1 MLSRMFPYCSH
12 RDLRVNRPGRESHG
26 VLCEGMAEEAVD
38 LEAMAAALE
47 ASGAYRVLRR
57 LAPRPAIAI
66 PDGVVTRTGLFVDVE
81 TTGLDWRRDEI
92 IELAMIPFRYGLDGR
107 VYEIGEAF
115 QGLRQPVQPIS
126 AEITALTGIDDAM
139 VAGKT
144 IDPDAVAAAAAPAAL
159 VIAHNAAFDRRFLER
174 FSEVF
179 RTKPWACSMSQVD
192 WAVEGHEGVKLAWL
206 AAGAGFFY
214 DRHRAVNDCAAAIEL
229 LATDLPRSGVPAL
242 AALLERARTPSWRIW
257 AENSPFAMKDRL
269 KARGY
274 RWNGDDSVPSR
285 CWYIDVAEADKDAE
299 LLFLRQE
306 IYGGEIDLLARRI
319 DAYDRFSE
327 RC

>member
-1 MLSRMFPYCSH
+1 
-12 RDLRVNRPGRESHG
+12 
-26 VLCEGMAEEAVD
+26 MAEVVVD

-57 LAPRPAIAI
+57 LAPRPLVAV

-81 TTGLDWRRDEI
+81 TTGLDWRTDEI

-107 VYEIGEAF
+107 IYEIGEAF
-115 QGLRQPVQPIS
+115 QGLRQPAGPIS
-126 AEITALTGIDDAM
+126 AEITALTGINDAM

-144 IDPDAVAAAAAPAAL
+144 IDVDVVAAFAAPAAL
-159 VIAHNAAFDRRFLER
+159 VVAHNAAFDRRFLER

-192 WAVEGHEGVKLAWL
+192 WVAEGHEGVKLAWL

-229 LATDLPRSGVPAL
+229 LALDLPRSGGPAL
-242 AALLERARTPSWRIW
+242 AALLEQARTPTWRIW

-274 RWNGDDSVPSR
+274 RWNGDDVVPSR
-285 CWYIDVAEADKDAE
+285 CWYVDVAEADKDAE
-299 LLFLRQE
+299 LTFLRQE
-306 IYGGEIDLLARRI
+306 IYGGEIDLRVRRI

>member
-1 MLSRMFPYCSH
+1 MRNFMTEQAP
-12 RDLRVNRPGRESHG
+12 
-26 VLCEGMAEEAVD
+26 D
-38 LEAMAAALE
+38 LEAMAAALR
-47 ASGAYRVLRR
+47 ASGQYRVLRR
-57 LAPRPAIAI
+57 LASRPPIAI
-66 PDGVVTRTGLFVDVE
+66 PDGVLLRTGLFVDVE

-92 IELAMIPFRYGLDGR
+92 IELAMIPFRYGNDGR
-107 VYEIGEAF
+107 IYEIGEAF
-115 QGLRQPVQPIS
+115 QGLREPAQPVS

-139 VAGKT
+139 VAGKA
-144 IDPDAVAAAAAPAAL
+144 IDPDAVAAFAAPAAL

-174 FSEVF
+174 FNEVF

-192 WAVEGHEGVKLAWL
+192 WVAEGHEGVKLAWL

-229 LATDLPRSGVPAL
+229 LATDLPKSGVPAL
-242 AALLERARTPSWRIW
+242 AALLEKARTPIWRIW

-285 CWYIDVAEADKDAE
+285 CWYIDVSDAGKEAE
-299 LLFLRQE
+299 LTFLRQE
-306 IYGGEIDLLARRI
+306 IYGGQIELLARRI
-319 DAYDRFSE
+319 DAYDRFSD

>member
-1 MLSRMFPYCSH
+1 
-12 RDLRVNRPGRESHG
+12 
-26 VLCEGMAEEAVD
+26 MADD
-38 LEAMAAALE
+38 LEAMAATLE
-47 ASGAYRVLRR
+47 ASGDYRVLRR
-57 LAPRPAIAI
+57 LAPRP
-66 PDGVVTRTGLFVDVE
+66 PVPVLEDVVTRTGLFVDVE
-81 TTGLDWRRDEI
+81 TTGLDWRNDEI

-107 VYEIGEAF
+107 IYEIGEAF
-115 QGLRQPVQPIS
+115 QGLRQPAGPIT
-126 AEITALTGIDDAM
+126 AQITALTGITDAM

-144 IDPDAVAAAAAPAAL
+144 IDVEAVAAAAAPAAL

-174 FSEVF
+174 FCAVF
-179 RTKPWACSMSQVD
+179 ATKPWACSMSQVD
-192 WAVEGHEGVKLAWL
+192 WAAEGHEGVKLAWL

-229 LATDLPRSGVPAL
+229 LALDLPRSGGPTL
-242 AALLERARTPSWRIW
+242 AALLQSARTPSWRVW
-257 AENSPFAMKDRL
+257 AQNAPFAMKDKL

-274 RWNGDDSVPSR
+274 RWNGDDAVPAR
-285 CWYIDVAEADKDAE
+285 CWYVDVAEADKDTE

-306 IYGGEIDLLARRI
+306 IYGGEIDLLVRRI

>member
-1 MLSRMFPYCSH
+1 MIVGQLQ
-12 RDLRVNRPGRESHG
+12 
-26 VLCEGMAEEAVD
+26 D
-38 LEAMAAALE
+38 LEAMAETLR
-47 ASGAYRVLRR
+47 ASGEYRVLRR
-57 LAPRPAIAI
+57 LRPRPAIATPEGLI
-66 PDGVVTRTGLFVDVE
+66 VRTGLFVDVE

-92 IELAMIPFRYGLDGR
+92 IELAMIPFRYGTDGR
-107 VYEIGEAF
+107 IYEVGEAF
-115 QGLRQPVQPIS
+115 QAFRQPAEPIS

-139 VAGKT
+139 VEGQA
-144 IDPDAVAAAAAPAAL
+144 IDLDAVTAFAAPAAL

-174 FSEVF
+174 FCEVF
-179 RTKPWACSMSQVD
+179 RTKPWACSMSQID

-229 LATDLPRSGVPAL
+229 LAIDLPRSGGPAL
-242 AALLERARTPSWRIW
+242 AALLEKARTPTWRIW
-257 AENSPFAMKDRL
+257 AENTPFAMKDRL

-274 RWNGDDSVPSR
+274 RWNGDDAVPSR
-285 CWYIDVAEADKDAE
+285 CWYVDVADVDRDAE
-299 LLFLRQE
+299 LTFLREE
-306 IYGGEIDLLARRI
+306 IYGGQIDPLTRRI

>member
-1 MLSRMFPYCSH
+1 
-12 RDLRVNRPGRESHG
+12 
-26 VLCEGMAEEAVD
+26 MAEQAVD
-38 LEAMAAALE
+38 LDEMASVLR
-47 ASGAYRVLRR
+47 ASGQYRVLRR
-57 LAPRPAIAI
+57 LAPRPSIAV
-66 PDGVVTRTGLFVDVE
+66 PDGVVARTGLFVDVE

-92 IELAMIPFRYGLDGR
+92 IELAMIPFRYGMDGR
-107 VYEIGEAF
+107 IYEIGEPF
-115 QGLRQPVQPIS
+115 QALREPAQPIS

-139 VAGKT
+139 VAGKA
-144 IDPDAVAAAAAPAAL
+144 IDLDAVAAFAAPAAL

-192 WAVEGHEGVKLAWL
+192 WAAEGHEGVKLAWL

-229 LATDLPRSGVPAL
+229 LATDLPKSNVPAL
-242 AALLERARTPSWRIW
+242 AALLERARMPTWRIW
-257 AENSPFAMKDRL
+257 AENSPFAMKDKL

-274 RWNGDDSVPSR
+274 RWNGDDGVPSR
-285 CWYIDVAEADKDAE
+285 CWYVDVAEADKEGE
-299 LLFLRQE
+299 LTFLRQE
-306 IYGGEIDLLARRI
+306 IYGGQIDLLARRI
-319 DAYDRFSE
+319 DAYDRFSD